1 MTRVKRPTV
10 RPGSQLLLTPGAL
23 LLIGGV
29 THPRVFHRF
38 CEGGSRLPLVKTRLV
53 ILCLAM
59 WVSRAVA
66 GPLDDA
72 RRLVDD
78 LEFGPALKVLD
89 QLEKSEGLDAET
101 LKEVWLLQGIS
112 YGTNG
117 KEAKARDAFR
127 KLMVVFP
134 DTQLPSDV
142 PPRVRTPFLEAKDWA
157 TGQGLLTAT
166 ATVGLNAG
174 EINALRITMGE
185 KDVLRLAKFARFK
198 VRADGNAEQITE
210 LPLVNGRAEVPPGGK
225 RVEWTVEVLTDK
237 HSVLL
242 TRSRRDGDEPT
253 PVASPVK
260 PTPVTSE
267 PREVVTVTTPSTPVE
282 GGWRRPTGFVLAG
295 AGAVAAGV
303 GVALGVSS
311 TGATKRLSG
320 ATRDELGRVTD
331 LSQREFESLEA
342 QANTQATVANVLF
355 ATGAVLGAAGV
366 VLIIVGPSE
375 APVAQLT
382 PAGAGLMLSGSF

>member
-1 MTRVKRPTV
+1 MKRPTV

-23 LLIGGV
+23 LICDG
-29 THPRVFHRF
+29 THPGVFHRF
-38 CEGGSRLPLVKTRLV
+38 CEGGSRVPLVKARLLF
-53 ILCLAM
+53 LCLTM

-66 GPLDDA
+66 GPLDEA

-78 LEFGPALKVLD
+78 LEFGPALKLLD

-127 KLMVVFP
+127 KLMLVFP
-134 DTQLPSDV
+134 DAQLPSDV

-157 TGQGLLTAT
+157 AGEGLLTAT
-166 ATVGLNAG
+166 ASVGLNAG
-174 EINALRITMGE
+174 SINALRITMGE

-198 VRADGNAEQITE
+198 VRVDGDAEQVTE
-210 LPLVNGRAEVPPGGK
+210 QPLVNGRAEVPASGK
-225 RVEWTVEVLTDK
+225 RIEWTVEVLTDK

-242 TRSRRDGDEPT
+242 VRSRRDADEPT
-253 PVASPVK
+253 ATATPAKVGANTVATSAPVG
-260 PTPVTSE
+260 
-267 PREVVTVTTPSTPVE
+267 

-295 AGAVAAGV
+295 AGAVALGV
-303 GVALGVSS
+303 GVAFGESS
-311 TGATKRLSG
+311 TAATKRLSG
-320 ATRDELGRVTD
+320 ASRDELGRVTG
-331 LSQREFESLEA
+331 LSQREFQALEA

-355 ATGAVLGAAGV
+355 ATGAVLGAAGL
-366 VLIIVGPSE
+366 VLIIVGPSD
-375 APVAQLT
+375 APVAQVT
-382 PAGAGLMLSGSF
+382 PAGAGLMLSGRF